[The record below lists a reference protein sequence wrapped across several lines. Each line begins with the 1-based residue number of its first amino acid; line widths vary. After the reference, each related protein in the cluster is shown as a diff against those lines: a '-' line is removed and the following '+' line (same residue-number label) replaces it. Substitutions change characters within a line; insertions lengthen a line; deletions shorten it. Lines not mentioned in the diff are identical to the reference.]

1 MDETIE
7 QEDECSR
14 VKRCKGEADEETAP
28 ADEETAMMPPPAP
41 ADEEKAMMPPP
52 SALAAIGD
60 GLMDKVAYELHV
72 ARRMDE
78 ELESICLESAMR
90 DGEAEAE
97 ESEWA
102 ARLRREKALRRALSE
117 SARMRVLRKL
127 RQQEAARWRR

>member
-1 MDETIE
+1 MRQWRNAITVMGETCE
-7 QEDECSR
+7 QEDECAR
-14 VKRCKGEADEETAP
+14 VKRCKGE

-41 ADEEKAMMPPP
+41 ADEENAMMPPP
-52 SALAAIGD
+52 
-60 GLMDKVAYELHV
+60 E

-78 ELESICLESAMR
+78 ELESLFLESAMR

-102 ARLRREKALRRALSE
+102 ATLRREKAVRRALSE

-127 RQQEAARWRR
+127 RQQEAARLRR